1 MCDPCRERI
10 ILRTAKAL
18 ARSPAARCIDEKGIM
33 PWMPMIADAQVIRS
47 KAGDVPL
54 HEIERR
60 ELEAFT
66 RRMRDI
72 FGPWLNGIV
81 QEADSRRL
89 EGRAK
94 ITYIAQ
100 RAQTMAPQL
109 ATLIAEAAG
118 PYGQFMARAGV
129 AAGLDQIQQAM
140 RLEVGEN
147 VIFDEASE
155 YAVQAA
161 RDAANRVGDS
171 AAGNYSRRVGDT
183 IARGIEELKTTDE
196 VIADLEA
203 QGFDEM
209 TAARIART
217 ESVRAYTDGQI
228 EAWRE
233 SGVITRK
240 QWLLSPTSCE
250 FCEIAAMEYGEQ
262 GVELDQPF
270 FQRGDR
276 IVATDGREL
285 NLAYG
290 DVSGPPLHPFCR
302 CTLVPVIDA

>member
-1 MCDPCRERI
+1 MCSRERI
-10 ILRTAKAL
+10 ILRAAKAL
-18 ARSPAARCIDEKGIM
+18 ARSPAARCIDPDAAM
-33 PWMPMIADAQVIRS
+33 PWMPMIADAQVIRG

-81 QEADSRRL
+81 EEADRRRL
-89 EGRAK
+89 EGREK
-94 ITYIAQ
+94 ITFIAQ

-129 AAGLDQIQQAM
+129 AAGLDQIRQAM
-140 RLEVGEN
+140 RTEIGDN

-155 YAVQAA
+155 YAVEAA
-161 RDAANRVGDS
+161 RNAANRVGDS
-171 AAGNYSRRVGDT
+171 AARTYAGRVGDT

-250 FCEIAAMEYGEQ
+250 FCEIAAQEYGEQ

-270 FQRGDR
+270 FQQGDR

>member
-1 MCDPCRERI
+1 MCDRDRI
-10 ILRTAKAL
+10 ILRAAKAL
-18 ARSPAARCIDEKGIM
+18 ARSPAARCIDENGIM
-33 PWMPMIADAQVIRS
+33 PWMPMIADDQVIRG

-81 QEADSRRL
+81 ADADSRRL
-89 EGRAK
+89 DGRAK

-100 RAQTMAPQL
+100 QAQTMAPQL

-171 AAGNYSRRVGDT
+171 AAGSYSRRVGDT

-228 EAWRE
+228 EGWLE
-233 SGVITRK
+233 SGVITRMLG
-240 QWLLSPTSCE
+240 LLSPTSFD
-250 FCEIAAMEYGEQ
+250 FCLIAAMEYGEQ

-270 FQRGDR
+270 FRAGDR

-285 NLAYG
+285 NLGYG